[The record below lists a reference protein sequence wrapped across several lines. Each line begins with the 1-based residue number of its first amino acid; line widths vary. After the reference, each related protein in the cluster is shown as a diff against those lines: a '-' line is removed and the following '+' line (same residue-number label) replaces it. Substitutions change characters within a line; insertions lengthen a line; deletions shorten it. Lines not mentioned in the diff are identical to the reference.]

1 MSLALATRSVR
12 NAVSLVVATSAAS
25 DESLASSTSV
35 TSHHGVQRVQRARW
49 QSVIDRGLVEWATD
63 FGRRRLEADGLRP
76 PTTASL
82 QLAVEIVYRLRDN
95 NNPPPCPPPLRIVPN
110 GEGGL
115 VMEWV
120 FGDNSMSVEI
130 GEEGTAETL
139 TFESGRLVARDS
151 LL

>member
-12 NAVSLVVATSAAS
+12 DAVSLVVATSAAS
-25 DESLASSTSV
+25 DESLASSSAV
-35 TSHHGVQRVQRARW
+35 TTPQRMHRVQRAPW
-49 QSVIDRGLVEWATD
+49 QSVIDQGLVEWATD
-63 FGRRRLEADGLRP
+63 PGRRRLEEDGLRP
-76 PTTASL
+76 PSTLAL

-95 NNPPPCPPPLRIVPN
+95 RNPSPCPPPLRIVPN

-139 TFESGRLVARDS
+139 AFELGKLVARDS